1 VTSKAHLVAE
11 FVHHLVEIAGIVYL
25 AFAFSLVVAV
35 LFLFSTT
42 AYGVLRRLPEYSTL
56 RTIGFADRT
65 VLKMIMM
72 EVAAIGAIGTVVA
85 VAAGIGISV
94 ALNGVLSDAWFQV
107 DTTVTTKDLL
117 VVLLPALIF
126 FPLTAIPPF
135 RAIVRAGM
143 VPTLRRRAF
152 G

>member
-1 VTSKAHLVAE
+1 
-11 FVHHLVEIAGIVYL
+11 
-25 AFAFSLVVAV
+25 
-35 LFLFSTT
+35 
-42 AYGVLRRLPEYSTL
+42 LPEYSTL

-65 VLKMIMM
+65 VLKMIVM
-72 EVAAIGAIGTVVA
+72 EVAAVGAIGTVVA

-94 ALNGVLSDAWFQV
+94 ALNSVLSDAWFQV
-107 DTTVTTKDLL
+107 DTTVTAKDLL
-117 VVLLPALIF
+117 VVLLPAMIF